1 MKIMDETTDGTTNRH
16 VADRIVMQ
24 RHDRDLILE
33 LARRL
38 RAWRRCDRHIAT
50 TIEHPHLRA
59 YWAAVRSDER
69 QHVAAL
75 KELIAGEV
83 RRGCF

>member
-1 MKIMDETTDGTTNRH
+1 MSITEETGNETVVDAGAS
-16 VADRIVMQ
+16 VVS

-59 YWAAVRSDER
+59 YWVGVRSDER
-69 QHVAAL
+69 RHIVAL
-75 KELIAGEV
+75 KDLIAGEV